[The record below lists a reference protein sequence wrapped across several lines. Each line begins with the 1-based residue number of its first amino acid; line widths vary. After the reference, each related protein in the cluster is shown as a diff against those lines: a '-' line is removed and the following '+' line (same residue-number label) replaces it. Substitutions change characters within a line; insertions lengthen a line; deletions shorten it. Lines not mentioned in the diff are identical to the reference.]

1 MTPRHTSAK
10 PIPEGTAIA
19 LYPLPKPR
27 VKLIACLLQG
37 FRQYAREP
45 QQLQSIVDEVNEI
58 LKGER
63 LESPYQELLEG
74 LQEALKANRPLDHPL
89 LQDLASRAG
98 MELRQLLELAEE
110 QAAPSNAPY
119 YAQKLLEARRYRKIR
134 ALGTQLYNQP
144 ESAAEILPE
153 LARLQQRIQEQELYG
168 YTSLNRVY
176 NRINAPLDL
185 AEATP
190 QPVEWLVKDLIPA
203 RHATNLYG
211 DSGTG
216 KSLLALYL
224 ALCVIEGIPFLNFPT
239 TKRGKV
245 LYLDL
250 ELDAEIHT
258 LRWWAIAR
266 GAGYETPP
274 KGLRYV
280 RWTEGLIGH
289 EQELWELIEQEQPAL
304 LIVDSF
310 GKAVGKPLDP
320 DLAIALYNLFDA
332 LPVPVL
338 VIDHTAKP
346 NPEIPAESAREYG
359 TVYKR
364 HYARSAIQVDLQGSE
379 YGQIGLIL
387 RHQKSNFGRLAP
399 EIPLSLAFVEEDG
412 VMLEVRLQYGGQAV
426 QANAELFGRRGEVV
440 RYLSEN
446 GEATQKQIAEGI
458 DLSQGRVSIYLK
470 QLMAEG
476 LIEEVPDTYPKR
488 YRLQAIPEGGSS
500 YSVIRPINTPNNRI
514 SAVSDTEQPTEP
526 RAGSYSVIRGEAN
539 NRISVDAES
548 EPNPDPHGGSYSL
561 IRPLNS
567 ANNRITADANL
578 PPDLFQNRTPLES
591 CIPADLLQAWLP
603 QGIADA
609 DLDAV
614 QVMLAYAE
622 ARGFPALVVDGY
634 TIHGDLAGWLT
645 AAGQL
650 AGTPAIARATRM
662 LHTLDAGGVPHAPTH
677 NTLLRNGDA
686 SMTPSQLQLLEG

>member
-1 MTPRHTSAK
+1 MTPRHTSTNQSQNQSHYTPA
-10 PIPEGTAIA
+10 EAS
-19 LYPLPKPR
+19 R
-27 VKLIACLLQG
+27 QLIACLLQG
-37 FRQYAREP
+37 VFQYAREP
-45 QQLQSIVDEVNEI
+45 QQLQSLVDEVNEI
-58 LKGER
+58 LKDEQ
-63 LESPYQELLEG
+63 LESPFQELLEG
-74 LQEALKANRPLDHPL
+74 LQEALKENRPLDPPL
-89 LQDLASRAG
+89 LQDLASCAG

-110 QAAPSNAPY
+110 QAAPSWATH
-119 YAQKLLEARRYRKIR
+119 YAQKLLEARRYQKIR

-144 ESAAEILPE
+144 ESAAEVLPE
-153 LARLQQRIQEQELYG
+153 LARLQQRIQELYG

-280 RWTEGLIGH
+280 RWTQGLIGH

-346 NPEIPAESAREYG
+346 NPEIPVESAREYG

-399 EIPLSLAFVEEDG
+399 EVPLTLAFLEEDG

-446 GEATQKQIAEGI
+446 GEATQKQIASDTGI
-458 DLSQGRVSIYLK
+458 PQPRVSILLK
-470 QLMAEG
+470 QLKEEG
-476 LIEEVPDTYPKR
+476 LVEEVPDTHPKR
-488 YRLQAIPEGGSS
+488 YRLAGGDL
-500 YSVIRPINTPNNRI
+500 YAYTPFNRAYKCI
-514 SAVSDTEQPTEP
+514 SGDTPVEPPSAVAAPPAAPPEPIDPLLAEP
-526 RAGSYSVIRGEAN
+526 REELTWDTVDDWLQQVDLEPHE
-539 NRISVDAES
+539 VDA
-548 EPNPDPHGGSYSL
+548 L
-561 IRPLNS
+561 RV
-567 ANNRITADANL
+567 
-578 PPDLFQNRTPLES
+578 
-591 CIPADLLQAWLP
+591 LLAF
-603 QGIADA
+603 
-609 DLDAV
+609 
-614 QVMLAYAE
+614 AE
-622 ARGFPALVVDGY
+622 ARGFPPLTIPEWNY
-634 TIHGDLAGWLT
+634 TIRTGQAGWLN
-645 AAGQL
+645 AL
-650 AGTPAIARATRM
+650 PDIAGTPAVALATR
-662 LHTLDAGGVPHAPTH
+662 LLQSLDAAGSPDAPTP
-677 NTLLRNGDA
+677 TPTNGDA
-686 SMTPSQLQLLEG
+686 GLTPLPPERAERVATRSPHQLQEVILCRRLLYRNGS

>member
-1 MTPRHTSAK
+1 MTPRHTSTNQSQNQSHYTPA
-10 PIPEGTAIA
+10 EAS
-19 LYPLPKPR
+19 R
-27 VKLIACLLQG
+27 QLIACLLQG
-37 FRQYAREP
+37 VFQYAREP

-63 LESPYQELLEG
+63 LEPPYQEILEG
-74 LQEALKANRPLDHPL
+74 LQEALKANRPLDFPL
-89 LQDLASRAG
+89 QRDLASRAG

-110 QAAPSNAPY
+110 QAAPSWATH

-144 ESAAEILPE
+144 ESAAEVLPE
-153 LARLQQRIQEQELYG
+153 LARLQQRIQELYG

-289 EQELWELIEQEQPAL
+289 EQELWELIEQEQPVL

-338 VIDHTAKP
+338 VIDHTAKL
-346 NPEIPAESAREYG
+346 NPEIPVESAREYG

-440 RYLSEN
+440 RFLSEN
-446 GEATQKQIAEGI
+446 GEATQKQIASDTGI
-458 DLSQGRVSIYLK
+458 PQPRVSILLK
-470 QLMAEG
+470 QLKEEG
-476 LIEEVPDTYPKR
+476 LVEEVPDTHPKR
-488 YRLQAIPEGGSS
+488 YRLAGGDLYAYTPFNRAYKCISGDTPVEPPSEAAAPPAAPPE
-500 YSVIRPINTPNNRI
+500 PIDPLL
-514 SAVSDTEQPTEP
+514 AEP
-526 RAGSYSVIRGEAN
+526 REELTWDTVDDWLQQVDLEPHE
-539 NRISVDAES
+539 VDA
-548 EPNPDPHGGSYSL
+548 L
-561 IRPLNS
+561 RV
-567 ANNRITADANL
+567 
-578 PPDLFQNRTPLES
+578 
-591 CIPADLLQAWLP
+591 LLAF
-603 QGIADA
+603 
-609 DLDAV
+609 
-614 QVMLAYAE
+614 AE
-622 ARGFPALVVDGY
+622 ARGFPPLTIPEWNY
-634 TIHGDLAGWLT
+634 TIRTGQAGWLN
-645 AAGQL
+645 AL
-650 AGTPAIARATRM
+650 PDIAGTPAVALATR
-662 LHTLDAGGVPHAPTH
+662 LLQSLDAAGSPDAPTP
-677 NTLLRNGDA
+677 TPTNGDA
-686 SMTPSQLQLLEG
+686 GLTPLPPERAERVATRSPHQLQEVILCRRLLYRNGS